1 MRTRW
6 LTGKIGWTPL
16 AGLMLLAALAGAS
29 MAAEPA
35 SETVAL
41 FNGKDLSGWKGLSPS
56 NEWLAASAVKLD
68 KKDPKKFEIEPGEGI
83 LVNGAKGN
91 TANIV
96 SEYEFGDCQLHIE
109 FTVPQGSNS
118 GVYFQGLY
126 EIQVFDSF
134 GKKDK
139 ELTFSDCGGIYARY
153 NEKTDKT
160 YEGQAPG
167 KNASKAPGEWQSFDA
182 IFRAPR
188 FDASG
193 KKTENARFISVKHNG
208 EIVHEN
214 YEVTGGTRA
223 CMNRPESPKGPLMLQ
238 GDHGPVSY
246 RNIQLIPLKLK

>member
-1 MRTRW
+1 MRIQWMR
-6 LTGKIGWTPL
+6 GKYAFAPIAAFL
-16 AGLMLLAALAGAS
+16 LLAAAGAVT
-29 MAAEPA
+29 AEDA
-35 SETVAL
+35 QKDIVTL
-41 FNGKDLSGWKGLSPS
+41 FNGKDLSGWKALGKT
-56 NEWLAASAVKLD
+56 NDWLAASAVELD
-68 KKDPKKFEIEPGEGI
+68 KKDPKKFEIEKGEGI

-96 SEYEFGDCQLHIE
+96 SNFEFGDCQLHIE
-109 FTVPQGSNS
+109 FVVPQGSNS

-134 GKKDK
+134 GKKDT
-139 ELTFSDCGGIYARY
+139 ELYFGDCGGIYARY

-160 YEGQAPG
+160 YEGQPPS
-167 KNASKAPGEWQSFDA
+167 KNVSKAPGEWQSFDA

-188 FDASG
+188 FDANG

-223 CMNRPESPKGPLMLQ
+223 CMNRVESPKGPLMLQ
-238 GDHGPVSY
+238 GDHGPVAY
-246 RNIQLIPLKLK
+246 RNIQIVPMKLK